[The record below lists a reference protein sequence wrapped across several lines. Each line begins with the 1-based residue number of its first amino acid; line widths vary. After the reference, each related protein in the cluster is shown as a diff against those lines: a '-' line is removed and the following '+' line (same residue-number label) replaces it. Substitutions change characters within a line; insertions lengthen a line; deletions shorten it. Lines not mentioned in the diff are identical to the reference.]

1 MREVLGYAGQAL
13 FYAVVVAVIGYFS
26 SAPAYQQVPPGL
38 AQIKLSFR
46 HGGERVEDCRKLTQD
61 ELQALPANERRPNTC
76 SRERVPVVVALILD
90 GKPLYSAVLPPSG
103 LAGDGPSETYV
114 KFLVPAGH
122 HALEDRLRDS
132 KREEGYDYEKVAD
145 IDLVPHQSL
154 AVDFKADQGGFL
166 LR

>member
-1 MREVLGYAGQAL
+1 MDYRDASEAG
-13 FYAVVVAVIGYFS
+13 VPWWPVGNPRDGGFS
-26 SAPAYQQVPPGL
+26 GV
-38 AQIKLSFR
+38 
-46 HGGERVEDCRKLTQD
+46 
-61 ELQALPANERRPNTC
+61 
-76 SRERVPVVVALILD
+76 LD

-122 HALEDRLRDS
+122 HALEARLRDS